1 MKFCRRHLS
10 PYQRR
15 SMRTIEIMMGVC
27 IALSILLQAI
37 LERHHPS
44 LATRYGM
51 AVLSIAP
58 VIMTIILIARYLQG
72 EKDEYLRNLVVQSM
86 LWGLG
91 MVMVADSFFS
101 YVALHSTL
109 IPFGSLSMDIFV
121 VTATITLEIKLWS
134 NQ

>member
-1 MKFCRRHLS
+1 MKFCRRDLS

-15 SMRTIEIMMGVC
+15 SVRTIEIMMGIC
-27 IALSILLQAI
+27 IAISILLQAI

-44 LATRYGM
+44 VGTRYGM

-58 VIMTIILIARYLQG
+58 IVMTIILIARYLRG
-72 EKDEYLRNLVVQSM
+72 EKDEYLRNLVVESM

-91 MVMVADSFFS
+91 IVMVADSFFS
-101 YVALHSTL
+101 YVDLHSTI

-121 VTATITLEIKLWS
+121 VAATSTLEIKLWR

>member
-10 PYQRR
+10 AYQRR
-15 SMRTIEIMMGVC
+15 SIRTIEIMMGIC

-101 YVALHSTL
+101 YVDLHSTI